1 MRQALLIVERV
12 MNDTASLMTIIMF
25 AVWLITMIA

>member
-12 MNDTASLMTIIMF
+12 IHDTASLMTIIMF